1 MAVYLKNDTTRT
13 SLSEKAKK
21 CEKLQK
27 NYLLRTDKK
36 NMRGWESVSQ
46 HYVLLFLNYSGQCF
60 DLLHI
65 SLKRMCNRIVVTCL
79 LTLYYYTHVKIRG
92 QYVT

>member
-36 NMRGWESVSQ
+36 KYATLGKRFSTLRSFVSKLFRA
-46 HYVLLFLNYSGQCF
+46 VLRLTSHLFEKN
-60 DLLHI
+60 
-65 SLKRMCNRIVVTCL
+65 V
-79 LTLYYYTHVKIRG
+79 
-92 QYVT
+92 